1 MVGALWSSVTVPAVA
16 ASPVEEHPEGALIR
30 VWVVPRASKSE
41 VKGWH
46 GGRVKVRVAAPPEGG
61 RANQEVAEVLSE
73 RLGVTVVLVGG
84 ATTRDKA
91 YLARGIDSASALRNL
106 SR

>member
-1 MVGALWSSVTVPAVA
+1 MVEAMRGSVTVPAVSTPA
-16 ASPVEEHPEGALIR
+16 VEGHPEGALIR
-30 VWVVPRASKSE
+30 VWVVPRASRSE

-46 GGRVKVRVAAPPEGG
+46 GDRIKVRVAAPPEGG
-61 RANQEVAEVLSE
+61 RANEEVARVLSD
-73 RLGVTVVLVGG
+73 RLGVPVELLGG
-84 ATTRDKA
+84 AAGREKA